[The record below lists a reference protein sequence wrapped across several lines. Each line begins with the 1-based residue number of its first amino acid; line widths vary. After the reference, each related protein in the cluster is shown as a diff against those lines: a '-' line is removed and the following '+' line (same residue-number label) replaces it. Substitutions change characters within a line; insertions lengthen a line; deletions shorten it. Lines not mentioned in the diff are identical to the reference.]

1 MGCWLVCL
9 SPVSSLINTP
19 AECWSVAGHRDT
31 ETEGRQ
37 EADLST
43 EGREGA
49 CTAALHCGN
58 GQSRSGGGYLF
69 MLKYH
74 VTEYGTYGTN

>member
-1 MGCWLVCL
+1 MCL

-19 AECWSVAGHRDT
+19 AECWSVAGHGDT

-37 EADLST
+37 EADPST

-49 CTAALHCGN
+49 GTAALHRGN
-58 GQSRSGGGYLF
+58 GQNRSVVDIFLC
-69 MLKYH
+69 
-74 VTEYGTYGTN
+74 

>member
-1 MGCWLVCL
+1 MCL

-19 AECWSVAGHRDT
+19 AECWSVAGHGDT

-37 EADLST
+37 EADPST

-49 CTAALHCGN
+49 CTAALH
-58 GQSRSGGGYLF
+58 SAAVFLF
-69 MLKYH
+69 VFEMLWWM
-74 VTEYGTYGTN
+74 EIEFCFLEE

>member
-1 MGCWLVCL
+1 MCL

-19 AECWSVAGHRDT
+19 AECWSVAGHGDT

-49 CTAALHCGN
+49 GTAALHSGN
-58 GQSRSGGGYLF
+58 GQSRSGGGSLF
-69 MLKYH
+69 MLKCH
-74 VTEYGTYGTN
+74 RISAVEF